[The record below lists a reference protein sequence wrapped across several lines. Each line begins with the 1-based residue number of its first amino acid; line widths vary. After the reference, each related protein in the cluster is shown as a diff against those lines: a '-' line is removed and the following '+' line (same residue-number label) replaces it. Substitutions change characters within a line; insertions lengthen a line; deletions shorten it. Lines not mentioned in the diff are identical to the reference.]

1 MRAKQSP
8 NESAQSRC
16 IEQNAFKTFRRR
28 RHEIDVVVVASAK
41 AQTCAH
47 LRTQTRNRRC
57 CCCFCKSSDV
67 CAFAHAWQSLSYSV
81 MVLIIICYSDSVPW
95 VNLQI
100 RHATKKR
107 AKISCRYHKLHEAAW
122 ADPEGGRGS
131 GPPLKNHKNIGFL
144 SNAGPDS
151 LKNLKSIKP
160 AFNFVHSSAR
170 QWNGITWRFAGGP
183 MMARW

>member
-81 MVLIIICYSDSVPW
+81 MVLIIICYSDSVPC

-100 RHATKKR
+100 RQATKNVQNYPVATTNYMKQHGR
-107 AKISCRYHKLHEAAW
+107 IQRRGGG
-122 ADPEGGRGS
+122 GGRGS
-131 GPPLKNHKNIGFL
+131 GPPLK
-144 SNAGPDS
+144 
-151 LKNLKSIKP
+151 KSQKYR
-160 AFNFVHSSAR
+160 VS
-170 QWNGITWRFAGGP
+170 
-183 MMARW
+183 

>member
-1 MRAKQSP
+1 MQAKQSP

-81 MVLIIICYSDSVPW
+81 MVLIIICHSDSVTDSTG
-95 VNLQI
+95 
-100 RHATKKR
+100 HKKR
-107 AKISCRYHKLHEAAW
+107 AKLSCSCHKLNEAAW
-122 ADPEGGRGS
+122 ADPEGGQGVRTPS
-131 GPPLKNHKNIGFL
+131 E
-144 SNAGPDS
+144 
-151 LKNLKSIKP
+151 KSQKYR
-160 AFNFVHSSAR
+160 VS
-170 QWNGITWRFAGGP
+170 
-183 MMARW
+183 

>member
-1 MRAKQSP
+1 MRICA
-8 NESAQSRC
+8 
-16 IEQNAFKTFRRR
+16 R

-47 LRTQTRNRRC
+47 
-57 CCCFCKSSDV
+57 
-67 CAFAHAWQSLSYSV
+67 AWQSVQNVQNYPV
-81 MVLIIICYSDSVPW
+81 
-95 VNLQI
+95 
-100 RHATKKR
+100 ATTNYMKQHGR
-107 AKISCRYHKLHEAAW
+107 IQRGG
-122 ADPEGGRGS
+122 GGRGS

-170 QWNGITWRFAGGP
+170 Q
-183 MMARW
+183 